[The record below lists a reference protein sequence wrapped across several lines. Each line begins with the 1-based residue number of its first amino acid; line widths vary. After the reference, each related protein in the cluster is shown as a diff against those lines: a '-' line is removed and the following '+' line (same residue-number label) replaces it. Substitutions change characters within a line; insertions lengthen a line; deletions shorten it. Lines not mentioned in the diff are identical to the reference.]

1 MSEMLSSGGTVVSLE
16 QGGVGNDAGEGRVN
30 ALAHAASAYLRSAM
44 HQPVEWMEWGEAAF
58 DRAAKEDKPIL
69 LDIGAVWCHWC
80 HVMDRESYEDAET
93 ARTINEYFVAVKV
106 DRDERPDVD
115 TRYQAAVSAISGQG
129 GWPLTAFLTPEG
141 KPYFGGTYFPPEDRY
156 GRPSF
161 QRVLLTM
168 ADAFRSRRAEA
179 DETAAS
185 VMNAIEH
192 NEAFS
197 GRAGGEIREIGRELL
212 EKMVVSTLKSADLKH
227 GGFGGQPKFPHSSA
241 LDLLIDAATWTDSR
255 AASATVKMSGLGT
268 VQMAEAARHVALVT
282 LEKMAKG
289 GIYDHLGGGF
299 HRYSVDEY
307 WVVPHFE
314 KMAYDNS
321 ELLKNYVHAYQAF
334 GNVEFAR
341 VARETMRWMDEWLCN
356 RKLGG
361 FYASQDADYSLDDDG
376 DYFTWTLDEAAEAL
390 TDEELEL
397 VAAYYNLGEIGD
409 MQHNV
414 AKNVLHVKRG
424 LDAVARK
431 AGVRV
436 VEALAR
442 LESAKRKM
450 LAARRKRPTPYI
462 DKTIYVGWNAMC
474 ISAYLEA
481 GRVLDEAKAQGFA
494 LKSLDRVL
502 ETAWGGRQNG
512 LAHVVAYGEPGVKAK
527 RMAGGLDDYVF
538 LGHAAL
544 DAWETTGQMRYYEAA
559 AELMESALERFH
571 DAEGGGFFDTEKTAD
586 GTRSLGV
593 LGARR
598 KPLQD
603 SPTPAGNPVAAMLL
617 LRLQALN
624 GSAEYAARAQET
636 LAAFAG
642 VVEHFGMY
650 AATYAL
656 ALERMVMPQ
665 LQVIVI
671 GDDAVARGLEAA
683 AQARYATNMSVMRL
697 KREQLRAQ
705 PQAML
710 PPALR
715 QTLPHLS
722 RVPGSFAVVCSGTSC
737 QTPVGTV
744 KELEAVLQRRLAGVG
759 PETLRFVGNFMKP

>member
-1 MSEMLSSGGTVVSLE
+1 MNIADDG
-16 QGGVGNDAGEGRVN
+16 GEGRKN
-30 ALAHAASAYLRSAM
+30 ALESAASAYLRSAM
-44 HQPVEWMEWGEAAF
+44 HQPVQWMEWGEAAF
-58 DRAAKEDKPIL
+58 DRAVSEDKPIL

-80 HVMDRESYEDAET
+80 HVMDRESYENAET
-93 ARTINEYFVAVKV
+93 ARIINEHFVAVKV

-115 TRYQAAVSAISGQG
+115 SRYQAAVSAISGQG

-141 KPYFGGTYFPPEDRY
+141 KPYFGGTYFPPDDRH

-168 ADAFRSRRAEA
+168 ADAFEGRRTEV
-179 DETAAS
+179 DESAAS

-197 GRAGGEIREIGRELL
+197 GRAGGAIEEIGPELVA
-212 EKMVVSTLKSADLKH
+212 KMVTSMLKSADPRH
-227 GGFGGQPKFPHSSA
+227 GGFGAQPKFPHCSA
-241 LDLLIDAATWTDSR
+241 LDLLIGVATRRDAGAAAT
-255 AASATVKMSGLGT
+255 VMLSGLGMVT
-268 VQMAEAARHVALVT
+268 VAEAAKHAVLLT
-282 LEKMAKG
+282 LDQMAKG
-289 GIYDHLGGGF
+289 GIHDHLAGGF
-299 HRYSVDEY
+299 HRYSVDEH

-321 ELLKNYVHAYQAF
+321 ELLKNYLHGYQAF
-334 GNVEFAR
+334 GDEQMAG
-341 VARETMRWMDEWLCN
+341 VARGILRWMEEWLSD
-356 RKLGG
+356 RERGG